1 MKYRISLFLLSLGIT
16 LSLAFSILVPYASR
30 EVARR
35 TTFLY
40 EVSFDAA
47 IITDDVTGVIVNS
60 DGLQGEEIVVP
71 ANTPVHVTTIKI
83 NEDVRVDTPVQVEGL
98 VGTQEVL
105 IGYFSLK
112 NLDKADYAREL
123 LDNAIRE
130 NTLDID
136 RWRSTATIVAV
147 LIAVAFSLMLTLSLN
162 ALWKQITS
170 DKGRRMYFLVI
181 ISIFGISLI
190 VLTISVY
197 LDSIRL

>member
-1 MKYRISLFLLSLGIT
+1 MEYRISLFLLSLGIT
-16 LSLAFSILVPYASR
+16 FSLVFSILVPYASR

-35 TTFLY
+35 TTFFY
-40 EVSFDAA
+40 DVSFDAA

-60 DGLQGEEIVVP
+60 DGSQGEEIVVP

-147 LIAVAFSLMLTLSLN
+147 LIAVAFSLLLTLSLN
-162 ALWKQITS
+162 ALWKQIKS

>member
-147 LIAVAFSLMLTLSLN
+147 LIAVAFSLLLTLSLN
-162 ALWKQITS
+162 ALWKQIKS
-170 DKGRRMYFLVI
+170 DKGRRMYFLVACN
-181 ISIFGISLI
+181 
-190 VLTISVY
+190 T
-197 LDSIRL
+197 